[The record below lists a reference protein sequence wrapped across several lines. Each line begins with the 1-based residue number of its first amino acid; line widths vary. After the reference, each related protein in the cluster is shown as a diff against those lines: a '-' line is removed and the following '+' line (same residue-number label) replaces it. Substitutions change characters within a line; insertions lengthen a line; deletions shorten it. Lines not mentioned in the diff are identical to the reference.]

1 MLNQVV
7 TFISSV
13 DWAAVATGITALIIT
28 LILQS
33 LLDFKIAFI
42 AVKYMSWVPVRSL
55 FRENPPELCGEW
67 EILWGDGGSQDFS
80 SEIDR
85 HGHAKLKQLGKY
97 IYFEFYSKK
106 VKYAFFGHIRS
117 SYIIGEWFDIKDKN
131 GYFGVYQFEIVNSG
145 LLKGVWL
152 GHSKKSREI
161 RSDKFEF
168 TKLNP

>member
-145 LLKGVWL
+145 LLKGFGLVTP
-152 GHSKKSREI
+152 KKVE
-161 RSDKFEF
+161 
-168 TKLNP
+168 KLEVINLNLPS